1 MEKQKRHRIV
11 FLCALVFCFISSIV
25 SVSAEDSAM
34 FMDTVSVR
42 DVSSQCYFGDQL
54 DELSK
59 EIYDVM
65 VQNYVT
71 DEETGDIDADF
82 SVPFI
87 FDATVA
93 GTEIVQDEAFWEAY
107 KQIKDAIS
115 RACQAMV
122 KDYPRVFWISSLESG
137 WSIIPVPSKESSTG
151 YKGVVTSYTLRP
163 VAYTYAG
170 ADKIET
176 FYNSVATVKE
186 AIEAKLNKDASDYE
200 ILKAI
205 HDYLCRE
212 LEYNYA
218 ALSGDDEY
226 QYAHNVYTV
235 FAGSKMVACEGYA
248 KAFKVLCD
256 EFGIPCILVTGY
268 GVTDSDSDAH
278 MWNYVEMKD
287 EKWYAV
293 DVTWDDQDDGIHHT
307 YFLAGAGT
315 QGFYGYTFS
324 EEHILDT
331 GFAYPVL
338 ADERYE
344 YDTESEKQ
352 LLAGKTVAENAIQ
365 TLTASNIT
373 TEEDIIG
380 VVQKAVGSG
389 LAVTVDGFTKT
400 DATAR
405 KAGSITGTVTLTL
418 NGTKTVMV
426 PISLEIAKGKSAKT
440 RDHAATALRWII
452 FFSVC
457 AAAYSVAELKK
468 NVLDGETGAKEMNR
482 EWEMAIM
489 KEVKIIAMR
498 ILERVRI
505 PYRTYI
511 CECEESVDA
520 LQTVDVLRQPYE
532 KVYKALM
539 TKGDSGNC
547 YVFVIPIAE
556 ELGIEKAAK
565 EVGEKSLSVLYVK
578 CIHDVTEYDSS
589 AKALEHVIV
598 SGGQIGT
605 QVELESE
612 DL

>member
-1 MEKQKRHRIV
+1 MKKQKRQRIV
-11 FLCALVFCFISSIV
+11 FLCALVYCFISSIV
-25 SVSAEDSAM
+25 PVSAGDSAM
-34 FMDTVSVR
+34 FMDTVSGR

-65 VQNYVT
+65 VQNYVMN
-71 DEETGDIDADF
+71 EETGDIEADF
-82 SVPFI
+82 SDPFT
-87 FDATVA
+87 FDATVE

-107 KQIKDAIS
+107 EQIKDAIS
-115 RACQAMV
+115 KACQAMV
-122 KDYPRVFWISSLESG
+122 KDYPEMFWISSLESG

-151 YKGVVTSYTLRP
+151 YKGIVTSYTLRP

-170 ADKIET
+170 MDKIET
-176 FYNSVATVKE
+176 FHNSVAKVKE
-186 AIEAKLNKDASDYE
+186 AIEAKLNEDASDYD
-200 ILKAI
+200 ILKAV
-205 HDYLCRE
+205 HDYLCAE

-218 ALSGDDEY
+218 ARSGGDEY

-268 GVTDSDSDAH
+268 GVTDSDSEAH

-324 EEHILDT
+324 EEHIADYS
-331 GFAYPVL
+331 FDFPAL
-338 ADERYE
+338 ADVRYE
-344 YDTESEKQ
+344 YDAEGEKQ
-352 LLAGKTVAENAIQ
+352 LADGKTVAENAIQ

-389 LAVTVDGFTKT
+389 LAVTMDGFTKT
-400 DATAR
+400 EATAR

-426 PISLEIAKGKSAKT
+426 PVSLEIANGRSAKT
-440 RDHAATALRWII
+440 GDHAATALRWII
-452 FFSVC
+452 FLSVC
-457 AAAYSVAELKK
+457 AAAYSVFELRK
-468 NVLDGETGAKEMNR
+468 NVLDGGAGTKETSG

-489 KEVKIIAMR
+489 KEIKIIATR

-505 PYRTYI
+505 PCRTYI

-520 LQTVDVLRQPYE
+520 IQTADVLRQPYE

-556 ELGIEKAAK
+556 ELDIEKAAK
-565 EVGEKSLSVLYVK
+565 EIGEKSLSILYVK
-578 CIHDVTEYDSS
+578 TVHDMAEYGSS